1 MTLKLYSIVNE
12 ITYITIIYLFINV
25 LYAFIEVLNQNNI
38 LIKALCIVLF
48 LLYISDMFTN
58 VYNVKLSRNHRAY

>member
-12 ITYITIIYLFINV
+12 ITYLTIICLFINI
-25 LYAFIEVLNQNNI
+25 LNAFIEVLNQNNI

-48 LLYISDMFTN
+48 LLYISHMFTN

>member
-12 ITYITIIYLFINV
+12 ITYLTIIYLFINI
-25 LYAFIEVLNQNNI
+25 LNAFIEVLNQNNI